1 MKESDIMGVLV
12 EAEAK
17 TETRKKAARLRFPNS
32 CPEDTSTSS
41 RSAVQFR

>member
-1 MKESDIMGVLV
+1 MKESDITGVLV
-12 EAEAK
+12 EAK